1 MKKKNLIII
10 ATLLVGTVTLSSWR
24 LFGKDE
30 PDNVTG
36 GISPDGEQCTE
47 TGFQDSYF
55 LGIRTRNDVQV
66 TRILDCKTGEV
77 IQDWH

>member
-10 ATLLVGTVTLSSWR
+10 ATLLVGTITLSSWR

-36 GISPDGEQCTE
+36 GISPDGKQCTE

-55 LGIRTRNDVQV
+55 FVIRTSNDVHV
-66 TRILDCKTGEV
+66 TRILDCDTGKV
-77 IQDWH
+77 IRDWF